1 MKTVFKQLL
10 LPVIYGIFVA
20 VMLLMPLQLCAPVY
34 AQEPEAE
41 CWAVIVGVSEYK
53 YYSDLN
59 YPDDDARELSQ
70 QLSPI
75 WGDDH
80 VKLLTDSAATKQGIQ
95 NAITGWLAAR
105 EDTNDTV
112 LFFWAG
118 YRLSSGYLIPHD
130 SLTDSYDND
139 ISADE
144 LGSWL
149 DTLDSER
156 IVVMNISPEEFLDVL
171 GGTGRIILASSAPG
185 ENSWTVSD
193 LEHGVFPYY
202 ILEALREFDAA
213 DSDKNLEL
221 SVEEIFDYAQS
232 RTINYTMSDPDL
244 TTQHPQVSD
253 RYGGQLS
260 LLMEVTADVES
271 DAAQNIPI
279 LNIAGETYSS
289 GELPVS
295 FIWAPGSSHD
305 FELVSSVSG
314 GSGIQYVFSSWDDG
328 NTSASR
334 AISEGGVYTANYK
347 TQYYLTVESA
357 YGQPNGDG
365 WYDSGS
371 TATISVTSPEGTII
385 RQVFTGWSG
394 DLSDITAAASVTM
407 DGPKTVTAGWRTDY
421 MQLYMIIGGGAVIIG
436 ALVVMLVMKGR
447 RKKIAVPAPVKEA
460 AQPPTPSVCA
470 SCGAE
475 IEPGDAFCTK
485 CGEPVQD

>member
-1 MKTVFKQLL
+1 
-10 LPVIYGIFVA
+10 
-20 VMLLMPLQLCAPVY
+20 VY
-34 AQEPEAE
+34 AQEPESE

-59 YPDDDARELSQ
+59 YADDDARELSQ
-70 QLSPI
+70 QLSPV

-80 VKLLTDSAATKQGIQ
+80 IKLLTDSAATKQGIQ

-105 EDTNDTV
+105 EDTDDTV
-112 LFFWAG
+112 LFFF
-118 YRLSSGYLIPHD
+118 SGRGDYEHLYPHD

-139 ISADE
+139 IFADD
-144 LGSWL
+144 LDSWL
-149 DTLDSER
+149 GTLNSER
-156 IVVMNISPEEFLDVL
+156 IVVIVDLCFSDSFLSQL
-171 GGTGRIILASSAPG
+171 TRTGRIILTAGTLDGVAYES
-185 ENSWTVSD
+185 TT
-193 LEHGVFPYY
+193 LQHGVFPYY

-221 SVEEIFDYAQS
+221 SVEEIFNYARS
-232 RTINYTMSDPDL
+232 RTTDYTAGEQH
-244 TTQHPQVSD
+244 TQMSD
-253 RYGGQLS
+253 RYSGELS
-260 LLMEVTADVES
+260 LLIKATADAES
-271 DAAQNIPI
+271 GMPQETNI
-279 LNIAGETYSS
+279 LNIDGKTYSS

-305 FELVSSVSG
+305 FESVSSVSG
-314 GSGIQYVFSSWDDG
+314 GSGIQHVFSSWDDG

-357 YGQPNGDG
+357 YGQPEGDG

-394 DLSDITAAASVTM
+394 DLSDTTATASVTM

-421 MQLYMIIGGGAVIIG
+421 MQLYMITGGGAAIVG
-436 ALVVMLVMKGR
+436 ALVVMLVMKGK
-447 RKKIAVPAPVKEA
+447 RKKIVVPAPVKEA